1 MAFNRLDPKTYTAK
15 SPNKISRKRLTPKP
29 VSDQM
34 AEVIGVIRESGIKP
48 DEIASRAHEMGY
60 SIAVSTI
67 YRWLD
72 EKTFAPRMHGAA
84 GVMAACGYKL
94 TWTRL
99 N

>member
-1 MAFNRLDPKTYTAK
+1 MAFNRLDPKSYTAK
-15 SPNKISRKRLTPKP
+15 SPNKISRKRLDPKL

-34 AEVIGVIRESGIKP
+34 AEILGIIRESGHKP
-48 DEIASRAHEMGY
+48 AELAEMAHEQGY
-60 SIAVSTI
+60 TIAVSTI

-94 TWTRL
+94 TWTRV